1 MSKSANK
8 HNRLYCTAEPLNED
22 LALEME
28 NGTISMKMDTKE
40 LTKDLL
46 KYGFDKTEV
55 ARFWAFGVS
64 VTPFASTQFRSQP
77 KFYKIFNFRMRKFES
92 VDSC

>member
-8 HNRLYCTAEPLNED
+8 HNRLYCTAEPLDEE

-28 NGTISMKMDTKE
+28 NGTITMKMDAKE
-40 LTKDLL
+40 RTKDLA

-55 ARFWAFGVS
+55 ARMWAFGVS
-64 VTPFASTQFRSQP
+64 VFS
-77 KFYKIFNFRMRKFES
+77 KFKIKMKR
-92 VDSC
+92 